1 MLSVDGKKRFLN
13 SKMGLFKKPYNIGSY
28 GKTGCMVVIKIG
40 VTLGLTLAY
49 TSLIYVT
56 EFSMTDCFH
65 LQVLEETNFLISA

>member
-1 MLSVDGKKRFLN
+1 
-13 SKMGLFKKPYNIGSY
+13 
-28 GKTGCMVVIKIG
+28 MVVIKIG